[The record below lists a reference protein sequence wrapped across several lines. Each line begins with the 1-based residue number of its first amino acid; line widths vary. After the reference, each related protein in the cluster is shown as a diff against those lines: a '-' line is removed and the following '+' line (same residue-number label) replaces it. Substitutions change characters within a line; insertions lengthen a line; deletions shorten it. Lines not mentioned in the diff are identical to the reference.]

1 MTGRYL
7 LDTNIVI
14 GLFAADETITESLK
28 QAESVFVSS
37 IVLGELCYG
46 AYKSQRV
53 QENISRMDKFAVA
66 NAVLHNDTETAR
78 QYGAIKE
85 RLYRKG
91 HPIPE
96 NDIWIAAVALQF
108 NLTLVSRD
116 AHFAEITDLQVDS
129 WLET

>member
-7 LDTNIVI
+7 LDTNIII

-28 QAESVFVSS
+28 QVDSVFVSS
-37 IVLGELCYG
+37 IVLGELYYG

-53 QENISRMDKFAVA
+53 QENISRIDEFAVA

-85 RLYRKG
+85 RLHRKG
-91 HPIPE
+91 RPIP
-96 NDIWIAAVALQF
+96 
-108 NLTLVSRD
+108 
-116 AHFAEITDLQVDS
+116 
-129 WLET
+129 